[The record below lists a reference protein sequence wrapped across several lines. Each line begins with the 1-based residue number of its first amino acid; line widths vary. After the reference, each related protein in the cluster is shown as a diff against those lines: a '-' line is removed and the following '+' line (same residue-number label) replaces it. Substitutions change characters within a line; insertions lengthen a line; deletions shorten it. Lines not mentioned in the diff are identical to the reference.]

1 MQKTCSVVSVL
12 AISALALS
20 LTAGCASPEYQTR
33 QSEVNSTVIGAALG
47 GVLGGVLGNN
57 LGDGRN
63 QVLGAALGSA
73 LGGWTG
79 NQYGR
84 GQDVTRKR
92 IESLEQAQST
102 MTINVHNSNGSYTPV
117 VLRKYGNEY
126 IGPRGEYY
134 TTLPTEQQLKS
145 VYGF

>member
-1 MQKTCSVVSVL
+1 MKRTYTAVSIVAL
-12 AISALALS
+12 SALALS
-20 LTAGCASPEYQTR
+20 LTAGCASPEYQAR
-33 QSEVNSTVIGAALG
+33 QSEVNSSVIGAALG

-79 NQYGR
+79 NQLGQ
-84 GQDVTRKR
+84 GQDFTRRR
-92 IESLEQAQST
+92 IESLEQAQNT
-102 MTINVHNSNGSYTPV
+102 VTINIHNTNGSYTPV
-117 VLRKYGNEY
+117 ALRKYANEY
-126 IGPRGEYY
+126 VGPRGEYY
-134 TTLPTEQQLKS
+134 TTLPTEAQLKS